1 MGGWCQSFGALIVS
15 RALMSSGFTAIN
27 AGDLC
32 TMGLTWKMF
41 RGQRV
46 TGSWDGCKE
55 RRETGCLCGIGMGM
69 HFGS

>member
-32 TMGLTWKMF
+32 TMGFTLEDVPWAESNWTLGW
-41 RGQRV
+41 
-46 TGSWDGCKE
+46 
-55 RRETGCLCGIGMGM
+55 L
-69 HFGS
+69 